1 MKHVSI
7 VLALALAGLV
17 LAPIGGSVLGDS
29 SSALLAQGTCATNA
43 TTLCVNNDRFEITIS
58 FTTNNGDSG
67 VGQAQKL
74 TDDTG
79 YFWFFDQANVEV
91 VVKVLD
97 GCVINGKFWV
107 FAGGLTDVE
116 VTMTIRDTQSG
127 AVKTFVNPQK
137 TPFDPVQDTS
147 AFMTC

>member
-1 MKHVSI
+1 MSKI
-7 VLALALAGLV
+7 AI
-17 LAPIGGSVLGDS
+17 P
-29 SSALLAQGTCATNA
+29 ALLAAAIVLLLPVANSTAGSSDSALFAQVACDEDA
-43 TTLCVNNDRFEITIS
+43 TTLCLNSGRFDITVT
-58 FTTNNGDSG
+58 FETDTGTSG

-74 TDDTG
+74 TNDTG

-97 GCVINGKFWV
+97 GCAINGNFWV

-116 VTMTIRDTQSG
+116 VSMTIRDTQSG
-127 AVKTFVNPQK
+127 AVKTFDNPQK
-137 TPFDPVQDTS
+137 TPFDPVQDTG